1 MLTATLSVHKATK
14 TTSIVH
20 NNRDLDPA
28 TLRDK
33 YHDHIDPARTV
44 NNVTFVQEDTH
55 TAYRDLFG
63 TAVEKY
69 NANQQ
74 RTDRRIADYYTKVLH
89 DKTLAPQ
96 REFLIQVGNVNDFR
110 TTDSAGQPTG
120 LTASQVQA
128 NWKQAEQTL
137 TDYMTGF
144 QQRNPQLHVYNAVL
158 HNDEASPH
166 LHINVIPV
174 AAGYKRGVNVRPSF
188 NKALEQQGFARS
200 TPDKHNRDQFTA
212 WHRSEEKALEVA
224 LERHGATRV
233 TGDQH
238 VYLPPAVYKA
248 KKQEEEK
255 QAAARPV
262 YRSHDLMARS
272 VSIDQP
278 LLDELPTS
286 SANDALRAENRVLKQ
301 ENAQLKTQVKD
312 LQSLNA
318 RLIGW
323 LHAVQEKVRT
333 IWDQTRDPDT
343 AARHGIERLF
353 PKKTAKGS
361 PDLQPDRTKLTPF
374 GLAGFEEEVGLTEE
388 EAEKRA
394 YQGHYVPD
402 PVAITPEHPVEAS
415 ETPVEPFESQM
426 SINAR
431 PQSKMSETASKRPE
445 RSTNA
450 DLVPD
455 AVPEKKKLSK
465 QEILKAALRK
475 RGLER

>member
-63 TAVEKY
+63 AAVEKY

-188 NKALEQQGFARS
+188 NKAL
-200 TPDKHNRDQFTA
+200 
-212 WHRSEEKALEVA
+212 
-224 LERHGATRV
+224 
-233 TGDQH
+233 
-238 VYLPPAVYKA
+238 
-248 KKQEEEK
+248 
-255 QAAARPV
+255 
-262 YRSHDLMARS
+262 
-272 VSIDQP
+272 
-278 LLDELPTS
+278 LDPS
-286 SANDALRAENRVLKQ
+286 R
-301 ENAQLKTQVKD
+301 
-312 LQSLNA
+312 
-318 RLIGW
+318 IG
-323 LHAVQEKVRT
+323 
-333 IWDQTRDPDT
+333 
-343 AARHGIERLF
+343 
-353 PKKTAKGS
+353 
-361 PDLQPDRTKLTPF
+361 
-374 GLAGFEEEVGLTEE
+374 
-388 EAEKRA
+388 
-394 YQGHYVPD
+394 
-402 PVAITPEHPVEAS
+402 
-415 ETPVEPFESQM
+415 
-426 SINAR
+426 
-431 PQSKMSETASKRPE
+431 
-445 RSTNA
+445 
-450 DLVPD
+450 
-455 AVPEKKKLSK
+455 
-465 QEILKAALRK
+465 
-475 RGLER
+475 